1 MPRQA
6 VVEVVNFKK
15 YGHAL
20 RFELFGQIE
29 GMDGFV
35 SGLRFLSARAGIPFD
50 DLIGHLGSFDQPDQ
64 VVAKITDLAESL
76 PLTHRL
82 PDPLIGPFARLDNI
96 AEIRSLAKEW
106 RNCLVDHL
114 YEVNQGTNLIYLS
127 TEDELP
133 ATALVV
139 RVDRLGWALAQIKGP
154 RNIHLDRREAIRHGE
169 KFADAGIPQLAD
181 FAAIKYL
188 LWRRQFPRRL
198 RD

>member
-1 MPRQA
+1 M
-6 VVEVVNFKK
+6 
-15 YGHAL
+15 
-20 RFELFGQIE
+20 
-29 GMDGFV
+29 
-35 SGLRFLSARAGIPFD
+35 
-50 DLIGHLGSFDQPDQ
+50 
-64 VVAKITDLAESL
+64 
-76 PLTHRL
+76 THRL